1 MLIELRALL
10 IKGLLQLTHLEG
22 DTVTTQNLIVFSG
35 VLIINFALAM
45 IWSNWDQI
53 KVRLLKIDK
62 YIPYVILV
70 IFLSVWIFVFL
81 IYKFPVSG
89 DVKNFFI
96 PQGEKVL
103 QGFIPNKDFTSSYMP
118 LFTYVLGAIYYL
130 WPNEYSIGLFFTICL
145 VVFIFIFSWIL
156 YKILPKDH
164 SKATLILLI
173 GALNSVLLV
182 LGIAYQQDECFILM
196 LFSILIIVSQK
207 KGDLFTGVVS
217 GLFLCLTKITMIIL
231 LIPFFIY
238 AKKKKDFIL
247 GWGISTVLTL
257 GYFITQ
263 GFSPLRMISGESNA
277 IVPPSLITSFH
288 LIPGVLK
295 VIENNSNVV
304 YAVAILV
311 LAYSSYL
318 FLKRKSLSF
327 NSFPAV
333 LIVIWLIFLLLS
345 LKSLTS
351 YRVLIIPFI
360 PIVLDKFIDKHKKIP
375 YSFALYC
382 SLVSIYMMFYEDWGK
397 ITKLSLNYFTL
408 SQVQQ
413 THYIILS
420 VIELLIVL
428 FEILWTYLAL
438 KSITSSKYEMK
449 DQ

>member
-1 MLIELRALL
+1 MFNEVLF
-10 IKGLLQLTHLEG
+10 QLSHLEG
-22 DTVTTQNLIVFSG
+22 ETVTTQNIIVISG
-35 VLIINFALAM
+35 VLIVNIALAV

-53 KVRLLKIDK
+53 KIRLLKIDK
-62 YIPYVILV
+62 YVPYVILL

-103 QGFIPNKDFTSSYMP
+103 QGFIPNRDFTSSYMP
-118 LFTYVLGAIYYL
+118 LFTYVLGAIYHL

-145 VVFIFIFSWIL
+145 VIFIFIFSWL
-156 YKILPKDH
+156 LNMILPKSH
-164 SKATLILLI
+164 SKVTLIMLI
-173 GALNSVLLV
+173 GLLNSVLLI

-207 KGDLFTGVVS
+207 KGDFFTGLVA

-231 LIPFFIY
+231 LIPLYIF
-238 AKKKKDFIL
+238 AKKKKFFFL
-247 GWGISTVLTL
+247 GWGISTVLII

-263 GFSPLRMISGESNA
+263 GFSPMRMISGESNA

-295 VIENNSNVV
+295 VIKINSNIV
-304 YAVAILV
+304 YIIAILV
-311 LAYSSYL
+311 LVYSSYL
-318 FLKRKSLSF
+318 LVKRKNLSF

-333 LIVIWLIFLLLS
+333 LIIIWLIFLLFS

-360 PIVLDKFIDKHKKIP
+360 PFVLDKFIDKQKKIP
-375 YSFALYC
+375 YSFAIYC

-420 VIELLIVL
+420 VFELLIVL
-428 FEILWTYLAL
+428 FEILWIYLAL
-438 KSITSSKYEMK
+438 KSITSSKDEMK